1 MLASAAGRSREPTM
15 RHAARYVARSA
26 FLAAILLAGPA
37 FAQTYPSRPITMIVP
52 YAAGGSVDAVA
63 RIVTDQLAS
72 RLGGTIIVE
81 NVSGAGGAIGTTRA
95 ARAQPDGYTLLFSVE
110 STMVIQ
116 KLVSPS
122 LVPIDPL
129 TAFQPISMIASS
141 PLILLGRKDFPANNL
156 AELMKL
162 LKENPG
168 KYNYA
173 TSGVGTSLHLAG
185 EMINTVGK
193 VNMVHVPY
201 KTGAQIPTELMGNQ
215 IDLAVLP
222 LVMAMQNV
230 RAGNIKAFG
239 ITEPERSPLANEVPS
254 LAEHPDLK
262 GVAVTVWYGLFA
274 PAKTDPAIVEKLHQ
288 AMAAVVQEP
297 AVVQKLL
304 ASNTRPVGNSPKEF
318 AAFLAAEHQKFQALV
333 KAAGIKAE

>member
-1 MLASAAGRSREPTM
+1 M
-15 RHAARYVARSA
+15 RNFTRLI
-26 FLAAILLAGPA
+26 LAAVAAVAASPLAVMPA
-37 FAQTYPSRPITMIVP
+37 QAQTYPSKPITMIVP

-63 RIVTDQLAS
+63 RLVSDRLAAK
-72 RLGGTIIVE
+72 LGGSIVIE
-81 NVSGAGGAIGTTRA
+81 NVAGAGGVIGTLRA
-95 ARAQPDGYTLLFSVE
+95 ARAPADGYTLLFSVE
-110 STMVIQ
+110 STIVIA
-116 KLVSPS
+116 KLVSPKT
-122 LVPIDPL
+122 VQYDAL
-129 TAFQPISMIASS
+129 TEFQPVSMVGSS
-141 PLILLGRKDFPANNL
+141 PLVLLGRKDFPANTI

-173 TSGVGTSLHLAG
+173 TSGVGTSLHVAG
-185 EMINTVGK
+185 EMINAEGK

-201 KTGAQIPTELMGNQ
+201 KTGAQIPTDLMGNQ

-239 ITEPERSPLANEVPS
+239 ITEPARFELTPDVPS

-262 GVAVTVWYGLFA
+262 KVSVTVWYGLFA
-274 PAKTDPAIVEKLHQ
+274 PAKTDPAIVAKLHE
-288 AMAAVVQEP
+288 ALASVVKEP
-297 AVVQKLL
+297 AVAEKLK
-304 ASNTRPVGNSPKEF
+304 AANTIPVGSSPKEF
-318 AAFLAAEHQKFQALV
+318 ADFLKAETEKFSALV